1 MGWFDEQI
9 RERKD
14 ADRKMFEDSF
24 QAIAGAVMGKN
35 LSEALNDERTLTAD
49 AFAVI
54 LRYYHIKA
62 GEVPEDIKDM
72 NEVLE
77 FLMRPHGIMRRSVRL
92 DRGWYKDSMGAL
104 LGRRTDDGSVIA
116 LIPRGISGY
125 VFYDRDKEQYVRIG
139 RKNEDM
145 IDTEALAFYK
155 PFPLKSM
162 NIADLVRYLFE
173 QIRISDY
180 VMLFSTMGAATLVG
194 MLLPKL
200 NSILF
205 SDVLSSK
212 SVSMLLGIAIYMLC
226 ATISTM
232 LVRVVSNLAS
242 ERIGNKLDLSVE
254 SASMMRVLTLPAGFF
269 KDYSAGELSNRIA
282 YINSLANQLVSV
294 LFISGLSGIFS
305 LAYIGQ
311 INKYAPALLV
321 PSILIILSSLLVS
334 IITMVFQVKISKK
347 QMTLMSKESGLVHSL
362 ITGVQKIRLSGA
374 EQRAFAK
381 WADIYS
387 ENAALTYNPPIFLKL
402 SSTISLGI
410 SLIGSMVLYFFAVK
424 SGITVSDYYAFNSA
438 YGMVSGAFLALISIA
453 MVAAGIKP
461 ILEMVEPI
469 LKTVPEIDENKTVV
483 TSLMGGIELSNVTFR
498 YRDDMPNVIDNLS
511 LKIRPGQYVAIVGKT
526 GCGKSTL
533 MRLLLGFEKPNKG
546 AIYYDGRDLTSL
558 DPKSLRR
565 RIGSVMQDGK
575 LFMGDIYSN
584 IVISA
589 PWLTLDDAWEAAKIA
604 GFADDIAQMPMGM
617 NTMISEGQGGISGG
631 QKQRL
636 MIARAVA
643 AKPKILM
650 FDEATSALDN
660 ITQKQVSD
668 ALDGM
673 KCTRLVIAHRLS
685 TIKQCDRIIVLE
697 KGNIIEDGTY
707 DELIKKNGFFSELV
721 KRQQIDEKD

>member
-294 LFISGLSGIFS
+294 LFISGLSGKYDTIIADAASCFREENIAVMKTSEKIVLFERGRRKTGIEEMLGDEAMKKLIRVKLTGGTEDVLAMDECLRQIF
-305 LAYIGQ
+305 GKG
-311 INKYAPALLV
+311 INESDK
-321 PSILIILSSLLVS
+321 SSD
-334 IITMVFQVKISKK
+334 
-347 QMTLMSKESGLVHSL
+347 SKE
-362 ITGVQKIRLSGA
+362 IR
-374 EQRAFAK
+374 K
-381 WADIYS
+381 
-387 ENAALTYNPPIFLKL
+387 
-402 SSTISLGI
+402 
-410 SLIGSMVLYFFAVK
+410 
-424 SGITVSDYYAFNSA
+424 
-438 YGMVSGAFLALISIA
+438 
-453 MVAAGIKP
+453 
-461 ILEMVEPI
+461 
-469 LKTVPEIDENKTVV
+469 
-483 TSLMGGIELSNVTFR
+483 
-498 YRDDMPNVIDNLS
+498 
-511 LKIRPGQYVAIVGKT
+511 
-526 GCGKSTL
+526 
-533 MRLLLGFEKPNKG
+533 
-546 AIYYDGRDLTSL
+546 
-558 DPKSLRR
+558 
-565 RIGSVMQDGK
+565 
-575 LFMGDIYSN
+575 
-584 IVISA
+584 
-589 PWLTLDDAWEAAKIA
+589 
-604 GFADDIAQMPMGM
+604 
-617 NTMISEGQGGISGG
+617 
-631 QKQRL
+631 
-636 MIARAVA
+636 
-643 AKPKILM
+643 
-650 FDEATSALDN
+650 
-660 ITQKQVSD
+660 
-668 ALDGM
+668 
-673 KCTRLVIAHRLS
+673 
-685 TIKQCDRIIVLE
+685 
-697 KGNIIEDGTY
+697 
-707 DELIKKNGFFSELV
+707 
-721 KRQQIDEKD
+721 